1 MSIRHAKRKNDRVVI
16 YRNNPIAN
24 VKREDLIIMLSIMR
38 KYIVMAS
45 IPALL
50 LWAMAVPAHHSA
62 TQFDLTSFVT
72 LEGVVKSFIV
82 KNPHT
87 TAVIEVT
94 DAKGTRDIEFE
105 GHSASH
111 FYRAGYTRDLVH
123 VGDRIAIL
131 ISPRKDGK
139 DGGFLQAFTVNGR
152 TVGLFGLAPETG
164 KGADQK

>member
-1 MSIRHAKRKNDRVVI
+1 MSATMKKF
-16 YRNNPIAN
+16 
-24 VKREDLIIMLSIMR
+24 IIVL
-38 KYIVMAS
+38 S
-45 IPALL
+45 IPALA
-50 LWAMAVPAHHSA
+50 LWTMTAAAHHSA
-62 TQFDLTSFVT
+62 AQFDLTKFIT
-72 LEGVVKSFIV
+72 IKGVVKSFAV

-94 DAKGTRDIEFE
+94 DAKGTRDIEYE

-111 FYRAGYTRDLVH
+111 FFRAGYTRDLVH

-152 TVGLFGLAPETG
+152 TVGLFGLSPDTG
-164 KGADQK
+164 KHAEQK